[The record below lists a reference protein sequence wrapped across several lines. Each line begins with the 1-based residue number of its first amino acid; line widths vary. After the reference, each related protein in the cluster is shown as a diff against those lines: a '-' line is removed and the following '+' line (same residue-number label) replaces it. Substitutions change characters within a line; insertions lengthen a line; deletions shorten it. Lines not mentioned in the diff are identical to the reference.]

1 MKTAFSFVLLLSLS
15 ILSFSSHATQ
25 KTKSVKAKSTV
36 QESWTHDDLM
46 AYLKDHPEKMD
57 LEAVSTIRAQNTKF
71 SEADKMLLY
80 AKYLMGLRGG
90 AFFHYYHFWTFFHT
104 DISKAGQAELAA
116 EIIKETAKNFN
127 EHSREMEYDS
137 CSYFLPYLIQGAKE
151 WYTPSATRNAKID
164 SIRSMQLWGVVKLM

>member
-1 MKTAFSFVLLLSLS
+1 
-15 ILSFSSHATQ
+15 
-25 KTKSVKAKSTV
+25 
-36 QESWTHDDLM
+36 
-46 AYLKDHPEKMD
+46 
-57 LEAVSTIRAQNTKF
+57 
-71 SEADKMLLY
+71 
-80 AKYLMGLRGG
+80 MGLRGG

-151 WYTPSATRNAKID
+151 WYSPSATRNAKID
-164 SIRSMQLWGVVKLM
+164 SIRSMQLWGVVKLMERNTGWLFAHVGNFSFSKDLMAECDSFRQFSIPYTYAPSE